1 MQANDDAMTL
11 AHMLMSPLPHRR
23 TMSGVRGDGRLSGD
37 VRLSVETLLHFP
49 GNQSIQIRYKNLP
62 KTGNIVHPNL
72 SRKTAPK
79 IIRKMFLLNL

>member
-11 AHMLMSPLPHRR
+11 AHMLMSPLPHTR
-23 TMSGVRGDGRLSGD
+23 TMSRVRGDGRLSGD

-49 GNQSIQIRYKNLP
+49 GNQSNQIRYKNLP

-79 IIRKMFLLNL
+79 MIRKMF